1 MTAEAKKGCSLR
13 RLGQKYI
20 NQKTID
26 MLKKLILMSSPHTPS
41 YEQTAMQL
49 NILGYST
56 SRGNPWTP
64 KRLFR
69 MLQRNGVRGIHGLC
83 ASMKTQAATLI
94 TRD

>member
-1 MTAEAKKGCSLR
+1 MK
-13 RLGQKYI
+13 RLGQKYV
-20 NQKTID
+20 NQRTIE
-26 MLKKLILMSSPHTPS
+26 MLKKLILMNSPRTPS

-83 ASMKTQAATLI
+83 VSMKTQDSTLI

>member
-1 MTAEAKKGCSLR
+1 MR

-26 MLKKLILMSSPHTPS
+26 MLKKLILMSSPHTPT

-49 NILGYST
+49 NILGYRT

-69 MLQRNGVRGIHGLC
+69 MLQRNRVSGIQELC
-83 ASMKTQAATLI
+83 AAMKTEGSTLI
-94 TRD
+94 TRN

>member
-1 MTAEAKKGCSLR
+1 MK
-13 RLGQKYI
+13 RLGQKYV
-20 NQKTID
+20 NQRTIE
-26 MLKKLILMSSPHTPS
+26 MLKKLILMSSPRTPS

-49 NILGYST
+49 NILGHRT

-69 MLQRNGVRGIHGLC
+69 MLQRNGVRGIHELC
-83 ASMKTQAATLI
+83 ASMKTQGSTLI